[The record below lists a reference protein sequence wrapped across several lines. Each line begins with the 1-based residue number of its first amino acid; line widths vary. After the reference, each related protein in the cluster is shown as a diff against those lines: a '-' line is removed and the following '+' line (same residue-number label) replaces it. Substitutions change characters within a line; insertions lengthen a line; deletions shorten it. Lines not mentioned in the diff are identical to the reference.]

1 MLLDA
6 QLILELAL
14 NARGELYADEP
25 VEAINGGMI
34 VIGGFSVRFGVVV
47 RVGVIEGDE
56 EDDMEE
62 NDERRNNCFAALAAD
77 ASFATPK
84 AYQIS

>member
-14 NARGELYADEP
+14 NARGELCADEP

-47 RVGVIEGDE
+47 RVGVIGDE